1 MFNKEEEKGTGMFK
15 LLEAE
20 KGTGMFNLK

>member
-1 MFNKEEEKGTGMFK
+1 MFNKEEEKGTGKFK

-20 KGTGMFNLK
+20 KETGMFNLK